1 MGLIDQTSHQLW
13 ISHPECVKEA
23 FEKKVFKNGTI
34 LLDSIRPIDIKG
46 VNTAIGK
53 TTYRDNL
60 FSAVFRED
68 SGQERPV
75 ILAIEDSAYIDH
87 GIVRNILARDA
98 MTYTQCDLMYNSG
111 KKLTGDELLSKSS
124 ASLIYPR
131 VYTIYHNWSMRHW
144 DGPVHMLDKVE
155 SVSPNALRNREVIP
169 PYTVVTPQEF
179 SMKEIRS
186 FSTVLRE
193 IYAAMYWVE
202 HKTERNR
209 ILGSRQ
215 FHFKELD
222 AVAFDQIVAVTGSK
236 AVRENFRNDEGGT
249 YNMCKAFDE
258 LLEEEAEKKAR
269 KIAEAEIKA
278 EVKKVKQALAAV
290 HKKEVAEIRKEDR
303 AKADAIRKEDRAAHK
318 KEVAEIRR
326 EERARADAEIK
337 EMRKKLKQMEEK
349 HSQLLKLV
357 PANTGV

>member
-60 FSAVFRED
+60 FSAIFRED
-68 SGQERPV
+68 SGRERPV

-98 MTYTQCDLMYNSG
+98 MTYAQCDLMYSSG

-222 AVAFDQIVAVTGSK
+222 AVAFDQIVAVTGIK
-236 AVRENFRNDEGGT
+236 AARENFRNDEGGT

-258 LLEEEAEKKAR
+258 LLEAEAEKKAR
-269 KIAEAEIKA
+269 KIAEAEVKA

-290 HKKEVAEIRKEDR
+290 HKEKVAEIRKEER
-303 AKADAIRKEDRAAHK
+303 AKAAA
-318 KEVAEIRR
+318 IRR
-326 EERARADAEIK
+326 EERAVHKAERARAEAEKK
-337 EMRKKLKQMEEK
+337 EMLKKMKQMEEEIN
-349 HSQLLKLV
+349 QLLKLV
-357 PANTGV
+357 PANIGV

>member
-46 VNTAIGK
+46 VDTAIGK

-60 FSAVFRED
+60 FSAIFRED

-98 MTYTQCDLMYNSG
+98 MTYTQCDLAYNSG

-222 AVAFDQIVAVTGSK
+222 AVAFDQIVAVTGIK
-236 AVRENFRNDEGGT
+236 AARENFRNDEGGT

-278 EVKKVKQALAAV
+278 EVKAEVKKVKQALAAV
-290 HKKEVAEIRKEDR
+290 HKKEIAEIRKEDR
-303 AKADAIRKEDRAAHK
+303 AKAAA
-318 KEVAEIRR
+318 IRR